1 MIIEMRLFRLLP
13 ALSLLGAFASPYD
26 LREPA
31 PYTLDPRGPADK
43 CANINLDLTQV
54 GVPASVGK
62 FGESILILKLM
73 PSDVSETSTDIC
85 LCLSQVVDFVKN
97 NAIALMA
104 VAIAG
109 EPAIE
114 KIVTDLV
121 C

>member
-1 MIIEMRLFRLLP
+1 
-13 ALSLLGAFASPYD
+13 
-26 LREPA
+26 
-31 PYTLDPRGPADK
+31 
-43 CANINLDLTQV
+43 
-54 GVPASVGK
+54 
-62 FGESILILKLM
+62 M